1 MECKNSMVALH
12 NYLFPKEVSYLLCS
26 LKLVDMKRI
35 ELADQKFDLKY
46 EVVKIVFHTHN
57 FTNTGWKDLLVLYWE
72 SLKRAK
78 IYPLLKSGYWKADSR
93 HFLFKISVLQ
103 KMKVC

>member
-1 MECKNSMVALH
+1 MVALH

-35 ELADQKFDLKY
+35 ELADQKFDLKN

-57 FTNTGWKDLLVLYWE
+57 FTNTG
-72 SLKRAK
+72 
-78 IYPLLKSGYWKADSR
+78 
-93 HFLFKISVLQ
+93 
-103 KMKVC
+103 